1 MINKLIEAQFK
12 KNSKMCYTLDIDEIR
27 AIVKDIGSRVS
38 NPITQFENINNSLE
52 KNYGVKLPYGL
63 NQVSIEKFGDVAS
76 SPLIIE
82 RAINSIMKK
91 IIVEGETK
99 IVLKNPKA
107 LYRIGILGFED
118 TIKLDLIVEG
128 NVGNF
133 FGAFCN
139 FDGTWIVDGN
149 AENGLADKGY
159 KGKIIINGF
168 ATELAC
174 QNNQTT
180 NFSSGVNV
188 LIKKGCMERA
198 MGQARGGKLVTFG
211 AGYNSGLYMSGGV
224 LLNLGLPGE
233 LFGPGMVGGVIYSPE
248 GTTIAEG
255 AVIAKLTLEDYSII
269 KETLRVFENEL
280 FIEALDN
287 FSMENPTLSLTNNI
301 NKNIQKFNMHDF
313 IKIVPKTTN

>member
-1 MINKLIEAQFK
+1 
-12 KNSKMCYTLDIDEIR
+12 MCYTLDIDEIR
-27 AIVKDIGSRVS
+27 AIAKDAGLSES
-38 NPITQFENINNSLE
+38 NLETQFENINNSLG
-52 KNYGVKLPYGL
+52 KNYGINLPYGL
-63 NQVSIEKFGDVAS
+63 NRISVEKFGDIAS

-91 IIVEGETK
+91 IIAEGETK
-99 IVLKNPKA
+99 IILKNPKA

-139 FDGTWIVDGN
+139 FDGVWIVNGN

-159 KGKIIINGF
+159 KGKMIINGF

-174 QNNQTT
+174 QNNQATK
-180 NFSSGVNV
+180 FSSGVDV

-233 LFGPGMVGGVIYSPE
+233 SFGPGMVGGVIYSLQ
-248 GTTIAEG
+248 GTTVAEG
-255 AVIAKLTLEDYSII
+255 AMKTTLTLEDYSLI

-280 FIEALDN
+280 YIERLDD
-287 FSMENPTLSLTNNI
+287 FSMDKPKISLTNNF
-301 NKNIQKFNMHDF
+301 NKKLEKLDMRDF
-313 IKIVPKTTN
+313 IKIVPKMTD

>member
-1 MINKLIEAQFK
+1 
-12 KNSKMCYTLDIDEIR
+12 MCYTLDIDEIR

-118 TIKLDLIVEG
+118 TIKLDLMVEG

-211 AGYNSGLYMSGGV
+211 AGYNSGLYMSGEV

-233 LFGPGMVGGVIYSPE
+233 MFGPGMVGGIIYSPE

-255 AVIAKLTLEDYSII
+255 AVITKLTLEDYSII
-269 KETLRVFENEL
+269 KETLRIFENEL
-280 FIEALDN
+280 FIEALSN
-287 FSMENPTLSLTNNI
+287 FSMENPALSLTNNI

>member
-1 MINKLIEAQFK
+1 
-12 KNSKMCYTLDIDEIR
+12 MCYILDIDEIR
-27 AIVKDIGSRVS
+27 EIVKDIGSRVS
-38 NPITQFENINNSLE
+38 NPETQFENITNTLE
-52 KNYGVKLPYGL
+52 KNYGIKLPYGL
-63 NQVSIEKFGDVAS
+63 KQVSIEKFGDIVS

-91 IIVEGETK
+91 IIVKGETK

-107 LYRIGILGFED
+107 LYRIGIFGFEN

-139 FDGTWIVDGN
+139 FNGTWIVDGN

-174 QNNQTT
+174 QNNQAT

-233 LFGPGMVGGVIYSPE
+233 LFGPGMVGGIIYSPK

-255 AVIAKLTLEDYSII
+255 AMIATLTLEDYSII

-280 FIEALDN
+280 FIEQLEN
-287 FSMENPTLSLTNNI
+287 FSVENPKISLTNDI
-301 NKNIQKFNMHDF
+301 NKNIQKFDMREF
-313 IKIVPKTTN
+313 IKVVPKITN

>member
-1 MINKLIEAQFK
+1 
-12 KNSKMCYTLDIDEIR
+12 MCYILDIDEIR
-27 AIVKDIGSRVS
+27 EIVKDIGSRVS
-38 NPITQFENINNSLE
+38 NPETQFENITNTLE
-52 KNYGVKLPYGL
+52 KNYGIKLPYGL
-63 NQVSIEKFGDVAS
+63 KQVSIEKFGDIVS

-91 IIVEGETK
+91 IIVKGETK

-107 LYRIGILGFED
+107 LYRIGIFGFEN

-139 FDGTWIVDGN
+139 FNGTWIVDGN

-174 QNNQTT
+174 QNNQAT

-233 LFGPGMVGGVIYSPE
+233 LFGPGMVGGIIYSPK

-255 AVIAKLTLEDYSII
+255 AMIATLTLEDYSII

-280 FIEALDN
+280 FIEQLEN
-287 FSMENPTLSLTNNI
+287 FSVENPKISLTNNI
-301 NKNIQKFNMHDF
+301 NKNIQKFDMHDF
-313 IKIVPKTTN
+313 IKIVPKITN

>member
-1 MINKLIEAQFK
+1 
-12 KNSKMCYTLDIDEIR
+12 MCYILDIDEIR
-27 AIVKDIGSRVS
+27 EIVKDIGYKVS
-38 NPITQFENINNSLE
+38 NPGTQFENITNTLE
-52 KNYGVKLPYGL
+52 KNYGIKLPYGL
-63 NQVSIEKFGDVAS
+63 KQVSIEKFGDIVS

-91 IIVEGETK
+91 IIIKGETK
-99 IVLKNPKA
+99 IILKNPKA
-107 LYRIGILGFED
+107 LYRIGIFGFED

-139 FDGTWIVDGN
+139 FNGTWIVDGN

-174 QNNQTT
+174 QNNQAT

-233 LFGPGMVGGVIYSPE
+233 LFGPGMVGGIIYSPK
-248 GTTIAEG
+248 GTTVAEG
-255 AVIAKLTLEDYSII
+255 AMIATLTLEDYSII

-280 FIEALDN
+280 FIEQLEN
-287 FSMENPTLSLTNNI
+287 FSVENPKVSLTNNI
-301 NKNIQKFNMHDF
+301 NKNIQKFDMRDF
-313 IKIVPKTTN
+313 IKVVPKITD

>member
-1 MINKLIEAQFK
+1 
-12 KNSKMCYTLDIDEIR
+12 MCYILDIDEIR
-27 AIVKDIGSRVS
+27 EIVKDIGSRVS
-38 NPITQFENINNSLE
+38 NPETQFENITNSFE
-52 KNYGVKLPYGL
+52 KNYGIKLPYGL
-63 NQVSIEKFGDVAS
+63 KQVSIEKFGDIVS

-82 RAINSIMKK
+82 RTINSIMKK

-139 FDGTWIVDGN
+139 FDGTWIVNGN

-159 KGKIIINGF
+159 NGKIIINGF

-174 QNNQTT
+174 QNNQAT
-180 NFSSGVNV
+180 NFSTGVNV

-233 LFGPGMVGGVIYSPE
+233 LFGPGMVGGIIYSPK
-248 GTTIAEG
+248 GTSIAEG
-255 AVIAKLTLEDYSII
+255 AMIATLTLEDYSII

-280 FIEALDN
+280 FIEQLEN
-287 FSMENPTLSLTNNI
+287 FSVENPKISLTNNI
-301 NKNIQKFNMHDF
+301 NKNIQKFNMRDF
-313 IKIVPKTTN
+313 IKIVPKITN

>member
-1 MINKLIEAQFK
+1 
-12 KNSKMCYTLDIDEIR
+12 MCYILDIDEIR
-27 AIVKDIGSRVS
+27 EIVKDIGSRVS
-38 NPITQFENINNSLE
+38 NPETQFENITNSFE
-52 KNYGVKLPYGL
+52 KNYGIKLPYGL
-63 NQVSIEKFGDVAS
+63 KQVSIEKFGDIVS

-82 RAINSIMKK
+82 RTINSIMKK

-139 FDGTWIVDGN
+139 FDGTWIVNGN

-174 QNNQTT
+174 QNNQAT
-180 NFSSGVNV
+180 NFGTGVNV

-233 LFGPGMVGGVIYSPE
+233 LFGPGMVGGIIYSPK
-248 GTTIAEG
+248 GTIH
-255 AVIAKLTLEDYSII
+255 S
-269 KETLRVFENEL
+269 
-280 FIEALDN
+280 
-287 FSMENPTLSLTNNI
+287 
-301 NKNIQKFNMHDF
+301 
-313 IKIVPKTTN
+313 